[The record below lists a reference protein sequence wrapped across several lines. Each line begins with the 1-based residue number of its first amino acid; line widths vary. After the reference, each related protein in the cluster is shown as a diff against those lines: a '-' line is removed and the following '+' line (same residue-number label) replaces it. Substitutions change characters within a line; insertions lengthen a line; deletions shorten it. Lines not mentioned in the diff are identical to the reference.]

1 MQRRHF
7 LAHLSQTLAT
17 LGLLPA
23 ASSAHPLPGTTK
35 RLHLQDCRIAGSQ
48 YYDAH
53 AVLPQL
59 HPGDP
64 LQLRR
69 QHNNPHDDR
78 AIAVLWRERKL
89 GYLPRLD
96 NTVAASLLDRAHELH
111 AEVIGI
117 DDLQEGW
124 EPVRLRVWIH
134 YRNGASSRPT
144 TSAKNPADLRQA
156 MSAHGKAALGSNR
169 STYT

>member
-1 MQRRHF
+1 MQRRRF
-7 LAHLSQTLAT
+7 LAHLSQTLAA

-23 ASSAHPLPGTTK
+23 ASSAHPFPGATK

-48 YYDAH
+48 YYDCH

-59 HPGDP
+59 RPGDP

-69 QHNNPHDDR
+69 QTGNPHDER
-78 AIAVLWRERKL
+78 AVAVLWRERKL

-96 NTVAASLLDRAHELH
+96 NAACASLLDRAHELH

-117 DDLQEGW
+117 DDPDDEW
-124 EPVRLRVWIH
+124 EPVRLRVW
-134 YRNGASSRPT
+134 
-144 TSAKNPADLRQA
+144 ADFGQVR
-156 MSAHGKAALGSNR
+156 
-169 STYT
+169 T